1 MVASLSAATGKLIRV
16 SWHAIAFILRCVIA
30 AAVLPQILDQV
41 ATESRHLPLLRPPS
55 PQPIY
60 VAKSFLQTRAT
71 LPNTILTN
79 YFIRARRDGRSAN
92 GTMTFRRASTTPL
105 GQTTQNAPPT
115 ELAPQPTSA
124 EPAAAVANLEAEP
137 SRYTKD
143 DLLDV
148 LRAQKISDDPSHLFI
163 PGWDPSN
170 INGSSGRG
178 WGKSNETHIPQE
190 PGACWDQ
197 SGETAPM
204 ALQDYSL
211 DEKEVNSCLVDTFP
225 AYHQRTNERKAFST
239 DINSPLKP
247 PTQNKEAHQ
256 PNGSGRKASISQG
269 TGNAYGVTSPS
280 SATRPSTRRRE
291 TVDSNPFSS
300 SGLGSPT
307 GPGRSPRDDQ
317 TYWFNRKASD
327 PKEPDADEQAVDLA
341 RDQVNPIL
349 PSLMRA
355 NTAGA
360 VGMSSIWPPSNP
372 PTPGAGGFGNFSIGS
387 TAVGNKRVGGAAGGS
402 RLAHLMPKDSSE
414 NISSKGSDAN
424 APTGQQQSW
433 RTRPRTDT
441 DPFGEEELSG
451 SAMLGGS
458 QDTNPA
464 GNRASALG
472 TPVKGSAGDFGMAG
486 LNLQGGDDPNSPSE
500 TNPYR
505 SPANRDEGET
515 GHENKHYSSNPQE
528 HGAGFGAMP
537 RSFAPGAFDGSD
549 RSQTSSV
556 GAKGYPLGHLSGW
569 PAPGPS
575 TGTPDRDRPN
585 FGNAFGNSLFGNMG
599 ELQSPGL
606 SNLGSVFGPSGSA
619 GLGAGSIGRGSKL
632 GSLFPT
638 AMQAQMQGNDH
649 ESGSEGP
656 DLRQGNPL
664 GAIGRGN
671 FPGPSR
677 DTESPM
683 RSSRGVFEDLFPSNE
698 ANRALAHLAG
708 SDGSQGPSGQSF
720 TPIPGGMPF
729 GGPAPSELSS
739 AQARQMVMPDRMRW
753 VYLDPQGQV
762 QGPFTGLEMNDWY
775 KANFFTP
782 DLRVKKVED
791 PEFEP
796 LGQLIRRIGNSR
808 EPFLV
813 PQIGI
818 PHGPAVPAGGFNGNT
833 GVVPP
838 LSGVFPSF
846 GRTLTA
852 EEQNNL
858 ERRKQ
863 EEQYIM
869 AQQRDYVMRQQTMT
883 KFPIH
888 SSGLQHHSS
897 AQSLQ
902 SQPSF
907 GNISNPSQP
916 PPAMGGLGHFM
927 DPGSGPMLH
936 ARAGNEHFRQEDT
949 VNLSGHERQ
958 MLVTA
963 MSGNEASAMGQ
974 QIGGGEGLRA
984 GLPQTGQLAED
995 SEGFRDRLQEFEGLR
1010 AQHEA
1015 EQVAKAE
1022 AEERAAAEASALE
1035 PTSATSRQSGKA
1047 GKKKK
1052 LSEEESLSLT
1062 EQVQITQAAAAGFD
1076 QPAEPVQP
1084 GMPMP
1089 FPPPSST
1096 TPLPAP
1102 TAQRVRSNL
1111 PEQYNRSQTATP
1123 EAVQSPPLAPW
1134 AKDPG
1139 QEGQRGPSLKEI
1151 QEAEARKA
1159 AKAEELAA
1167 AQRKALVEQEGA
1179 LLRERERA
1187 AAAAA
1192 TAAALPASSTWG
1204 LGSPA
1209 SSTSP
1214 WAQPGPQKGANIP
1227 ASTSSSSLSKKTLAE
1242 IQREEEVRKQKAMQT
1257 AIQTGTPTS
1266 VTKSYANLASKTSAP
1281 AVPGAPSPAAT
1292 SGVGWATVG
1301 AGGKVKAPTGPAAP
1315 VRSVSNVGIKPT
1327 PVVTR
1332 PSSKPTPAIAQ
1343 RVGSASNGGNT
1354 AMDEFNAW
1362 THRELSRGITT
1373 DGGWMSMTITPRR
1386 LLTPMT
1392 VASFQSTLEA
1402 LPLDT
1407 GLIAD
1412 AVYASSTTMDGRHF
1426 AEEYVRLK
1434 KLAEKGIFEKQASD
1448 NRSSSDGWSEVAKK
1462 GSGSSSSQPPRELEG
1477 SAPAMQG
1484 AGFKVVPSRKKGKK

>member
-1 MVASLSAATGKLIRV
+1 MPTNLPSSFASAAAGQNANRDPRTGRPDG
-16 SWHAIAFILRCVIA
+16 RG
-30 AAVLPQILDQV
+30 AVGGDW
-41 ATESRHLPLLRPPS
+41 
-55 PQPIY
+55 
-60 VAKSFLQTRAT
+60 
-71 LPNTILTN
+71 
-79 YFIRARRDGRSAN
+79 ARRDGRSAN

-105 GQTTQNAPPT
+105 GQAMQTAPPT
-115 ELAPQPTSA
+115 ELAAHPTSA

-148 LRAQKISDDPSHLFI
+148 FRAQKMNDDPSRLFI
-163 PGWDPSN
+163 SGWDPSN
-170 INGSSGRG
+170 INGNSGRG
-178 WGKSNETHIPQE
+178 WGKSNENHIPQE

-197 SGETAPM
+197 NGETAPM
-204 ALQDYSL
+204 AFQEYSP
-211 DEKEVNSCLVDTFP
+211 DEKE
-225 AYHQRTNERKAFST
+225 AFST

-247 PTQNKEAHQ
+247 PTQNKEPHQ
-256 PNGSGRKASISQG
+256 PNGSGRKPSISHG

-307 GPGRSPRDDQ
+307 GPGRFSRDDQ
-317 TYWFNRKASD
+317 TYWFNRKAGD
-327 PKEPDADEQAVDLA
+327 AKESEADDQPPDQA
-341 RDQVNPIL
+341 RDQAKPAL
-349 PSLMRA
+349 PGLMRA

-360 VGMSSIWPPSNP
+360 VGMSSIWPSSNP
-372 PTPGAGGFGNFSIGS
+372 STPGVGGFGNFSIAGS
-387 TAVGNKRVGGAAGGS
+387 SVVGDKRLVGTAGGS

-414 NISSKGSDAN
+414 NMSARSSDVNVPAGQQ
-424 APTGQQQSW
+424 PQQQQQQQSW

-441 DPFGEEELSG
+441 DPFGEDELSG

-458 QDTNPA
+458 QDVNPS
-464 GNRASALG
+464 GNRATVLG
-472 TPVKGSAGDFGMAG
+472 TPVKGSAGEFGMAG
-486 LNLQGGDDPNSPSE
+486 LNLDGDDDPNSPSE

-505 SPANRDEGET
+505 SPANREDGEAT
-515 GHENKHYSSNPQE
+515 NDNKPYGAASQE
-528 HGAGFGAMP
+528 HGAGFGALP
-537 RSFAPGAFDGSD
+537 RSFVPGGFDGSD

-585 FGNAFGNSLFGNMG
+585 FGAAFGNSLFGNMG

-606 SNLGSVFGPSGSA
+606 GNLGNVFGPSASA

-632 GSLFPT
+632 GSLFPA
-638 AMQAQMQGNDH
+638 AMQAQMQGNEH
-649 ESGSEGP
+649 ESGSDGP
-656 DLRQGNPL
+656 DPRQGNPL

-671 FPGPSR
+671 FPGPPR
-677 DTESPM
+677 DSESPM
-683 RSSRGVFEDLFPSNE
+683 RSNRGVFEELFPSNDS
-698 ANRALAHLAG
+698 NRGLAHMAG
-708 SDGSQGPSGQSF
+708 SDGSQGPPGQSF
-720 TPIPGGMPF
+720 TPLPSGLPF
-729 GGPAPSELSS
+729 GGPVPSELPS

-818 PHGPAVPAGGFNGNT
+818 PHGPPVQAGGYNGNT
-833 GVVPP
+833 GVIPP

-869 AQQRDYVMRQQTMT
+869 AQQRDYVMRQQAMS

-888 SSGLQHHSS
+888 NSGLQHHSS

-907 GNISNPSQP
+907 GNISNPAQQP
-916 PPAMGGLGHFM
+916 PALGGLGPFL
-927 DPGSGPMLH
+927 DLGNGPMLH
-936 ARAGNEHFRQEDT
+936 ARTGNEQFRQEDI
-949 VNLSGHERQ
+949 VNLSGQERQ
-958 MLVTA
+958 MLAAA
-963 MSGNEASAMGQ
+963 MSGNENANMGEQ
-974 QIGGGEGLRA
+974 AGSEEGLRA
-984 GLPQTGQLAED
+984 GLPLTGQLAED
-995 SEGFRDRLQEFEGLR
+995 PEGFRDRLQEFEGLR

-1015 EQVAKAE
+1015 EQAAKVDDEGQAG
-1022 AEERAAAEASALE
+1022 AAVRDPELS
-1035 PTSATSRQSGKA
+1035 SATGRPGRT
-1047 GKKKK
+1047 GKKKRQ
-1052 LSEEESLSLT
+1052 STDESLSLT
-1062 EQVQITQAAAAGFD
+1062 EQVQITQAAAAEFVL
-1076 QPAEPVQP
+1076 PEEPEEP

-1089 FPPPSST
+1089 FPPPSSA

-1102 TAQRVRSNL
+1102 TAQRARSNL
-1111 PEQYNRSQTATP
+1111 PEQYSRSQTATP
-1123 EAVQSPPLAPW
+1123 EVVQPPPLAPW
-1134 AKDPG
+1134 AKEPG

-1167 AQRKALVEQEGA
+1167 AQRKAAIEQEGA

-1204 LGSPA
+1204 HGSPGA
-1209 SSTSP
+1209 ATTP
-1214 WAQPGPQKGANIP
+1214 WAKPGPQKGVSIP
-1227 ASTSSSSLSKKTLAE
+1227 TSVSTSSLSKKTLAE

-1257 AIQTGTPTS
+1257 AIQTGVPTS
-1266 VTKSYANLASKTSAP
+1266 TTKSYANLASKTNPPAIPSAS
-1281 AVPGAPSPAAT
+1281 SPAAPP
-1292 SGVGWATVG
+1292 GAGWATVG
-1301 AGGKVKAPTGPAAP
+1301 AGGKVKSQTGPVVP
-1315 VRSVSNVGIKPT
+1315 VRSTSNASAKPT
-1327 PVVTR
+1327 PVAAR
-1332 PSSKPTPAIAQ
+1332 PSPKPSPAIGTQ
-1343 RVGSASNGGNT
+1343 RVGPVNSGNT

-1362 THRELSRGITT
+1362 TQRELSRGITT
-1373 DGGWMSMTITPRR
+1373 DAT
-1386 LLTPMT
+1386 
-1392 VASFQSTLEA
+1392 SFQSTLEA

-1426 AEEYVRLK
+1426 AEEYVRRK

-1448 NRSSSDGWSEVAKK
+1448 NRSSSGGWSEVAKK
-1462 GSGSSSSQPPRELEG
+1462 GSGSNSQPAREPEG
-1477 SAPAMQG
+1477 NASTMQG
-1484 AGFKVVPSRKKGKK
+1484 AGFKVVPGRKKGKK

>member
-1 MVASLSAATGKLIRV
+1 MCAVRITRRARDQQLSRTHTPD
-16 SWHAIAFILRCVIA
+16 S
-30 AAVLPQILDQV
+30 
-41 ATESRHLPLLRPPS
+41 E
-55 PQPIY
+55 
-60 VAKSFLQTRAT
+60 
-71 LPNTILTN
+71 TN
-79 YFIRARRDGRSAN
+79 NFFCRARRDGRSAN

-105 GQTTQNAPPT
+105 GQMQNHPPT
-115 ELAPQPTSA
+115 DLAQPSSA
-124 EPAAAVANLEAEP
+124 EPAAAMASFEAEP

-148 LRAQKISDDPSHLFI
+148 FRAQKMTDDPSRLYI
-163 PGWDPSN
+163 SGWDPSN
-170 INGSSGRG
+170 INGTSGRG
-178 WGKSNETHIPQE
+178 WGKSNENHIPQE

-197 SGETAPM
+197 NGETAPM
-204 ALQDYSL
+204 GLQDYSM
-211 DEKEVNSCLVDTFP
+211 DEKEVRRAGALFP
-225 AYHQRTNERKAFST
+225 SGSKLIRSQAFTS

-247 PTQNKEAHQ
+247 PTQNKEGHQ
-256 PNGSGRKASISQG
+256 ANGSGRKPSISHG
-269 TGNAYGVTSPS
+269 SGNAYGVTSPS

-291 TVDSNPFSS
+291 TVDSNPFSN

-307 GPGRSPRDDQ
+307 APNRFARDDQ
-317 TYWFNRKASD
+317 TYWFNRKGG
-327 PKEPDADEQAVDLA
+327 DAKDAEAEEQLGDQGS
-341 RDQVNPIL
+341 RDQGKSGIPN
-349 PSLMRA
+349 LMRA
-355 NTAGA
+355 NTAGS
-360 VGMSSIWPPSNP
+360 VGMSSIWPSSNP
-372 PTPGAGGFGNFSIGS
+372 TTPGAGGFGNFSIGS
-387 TAVGNKRVGGAAGGS
+387 SAVGDKRVGGAAGGS

-414 NISSKGSDAN
+414 NMSAKGSDAN
-424 APTGQQQSW
+424 APPQQSW
-433 RTRPRTDT
+433 RNRPRTDT
-441 DPFGEEELSG
+441 DPFGDDELSG

-458 QDTNPA
+458 QDTNSAA
-464 GNRASALG
+464 GNRAGTLG

-486 LNLQGGDDPNSPSE
+486 LNLDTDDDPNSPSE

-505 SPANRDEGET
+505 SPANRDDGES
-515 GHENKHYSSNPQE
+515 GNDKHFGGGSQE
-528 HGAGFGAMP
+528 QGAPFSGLP
-537 RSFAPGAFDGSD
+537 RGFAPGAFDGSD

-556 GAKGYPLGHLSGW
+556 GAKGYPLGNLSGW

-585 FGNAFGNSLFGNMG
+585 FGGAFGNSLFGNMG

-606 SNLGSVFGPSGSA
+606 GNLGNVFGPSGSG

-632 GSLFPT
+632 GSLFPA

-649 ESGSEGP
+649 EAGAEGN

-671 FPGPSR
+671 FPAPPR

-683 RSSRGVFEDLFPSNE
+683 RSNRGVFEDLFPSSD
-698 ANRALAHLAG
+698 ANRALGHMPG
-708 SDGSQGPSGQSF
+708 SDGPGQSF
-720 TPIPGGMPF
+720 TPIPGGLPF
-729 GGPAPSELSS
+729 GGPVPSELSS
-739 AQARQMVMPDRMRW
+739 AQSRQMVMPDRMRW

-818 PHGPAVPAGGFNGNT
+818 PHGPPAQGGGYSGNT

-869 AQQRDYVMRQQTMT
+869 AQQRDYVMRQQAMT

-888 SSGLQHHSS
+888 NPALQHHSS

-907 GNISNPSQP
+907 GNISNPAQQP
-916 PPAMGGLGHFM
+916 PTMSGLGAFM
-927 DPGSGPMLH
+927 EPGSGPLH
-936 ARAGNEHFRQEDT
+936 GRNEQFRQEDMG
-949 VNLSGHERQ
+949 NLSGPDRQ
-958 MLVTA
+958 MLA
-963 MSGNEASAMGQ
+963 AMGSESADADDGAE
-974 QIGGGEGLRA
+974 GGMRS
-984 GLPQTGQLAED
+984 GLPQTGQLSED
-995 SEGFRDRLQEFEGLR
+995 SEGFRERLQEFEGLR

-1015 EQVAKAE
+1015 QQAAQAE
-1022 AEERAAAEASALE
+1022 EERAAAETQDSDAL
-1035 PTSATSRQSGKA
+1035 PATSAARQSVKA

-1052 LSEEESLSLT
+1052 LSEDEALSLT
-1062 EQVQITQAAAAGFD
+1062 EQVQIAQAAVAAGVL
-1076 QPAEPVQP
+1076 PEEATEP

-1102 TAQRVRSNL
+1102 TAQRARSNL
-1111 PEQYNRSQTATP
+1111 PEQYSRSQTGTP
-1123 EAVQSPPLAPW
+1123 EAVQPPPLAPW
-1134 AKDPG
+1134 AKEPG
-1139 QEGQRGPSLKEI
+1139 HEGQRGPSLKEI

-1167 AQRKALVEQEGA
+1167 AQRKAAMEQEGA
-1179 LLRERERA
+1179 LMRERAAA

-1204 LGSPA
+1204 HGSPGA
-1209 SSTSP
+1209 GTTP
-1214 WAQPGPQKGANIP
+1214 WAKPTPQKGANIP
-1227 ASTSSSSLSKKTLAE
+1227 ASVSASSLSKKTLAE

-1257 AIQTGTPTS
+1257 AIQTGSPVST
-1266 VTKSYANLASKTSAP
+1266 TKSYANLAGKTHSP
-1281 AVPGAPSPAAT
+1281 AIPNAPSPAAAAAPPP
-1292 SGVGWATVG
+1292 GPGWATVG
-1301 AGGKVKAPTGPAAP
+1301 AGGKVKAPPGTAVP
-1315 VRSVSNVGIKPT
+1315 VRSASNASAKPA
-1327 PVVTR
+1327 PVAVAAR
-1332 PSSKPTPAIAQ
+1332 PSPKPSPAVAPAP
-1343 RVGSASNGGNT
+1343 RPVPASSGNT

-1362 THRELSRGITT
+1362 THRELSRGINT
-1373 DGGWMSMTITPRR
+1373 DGKSIPKHPIDSR
-1386 LLTPMT
+1386 
-1392 VASFQSTLEA
+1392 SNEFCSHH
-1402 LPLDT
+1402 LPVD
-1407 GLIAD
+1407 
-1412 AVYASSTTMDGRHF
+1412 
-1426 AEEYVRLK
+1426 
-1434 KLAEKGIFEKQASD
+1434 
-1448 NRSSSDGWSEVAKK
+1448 
-1462 GSGSSSSQPPRELEG
+1462 SGSPAPRHWSDCRCSLRQLHHHGWQTLCRRVCPPQEACGEG
-1477 SAPAMQG
+1477 HL
-1484 AGFKVVPSRKKGKK
+1484 

>member
-1 MVASLSAATGKLIRV
+1 MPTNLPSSFASAAAGQNANRDSRTGRPDG
-16 SWHAIAFILRCVIA
+16 RG
-30 AAVLPQILDQV
+30 AVGGDW
-41 ATESRHLPLLRPPS
+41 
-55 PQPIY
+55 
-60 VAKSFLQTRAT
+60 
-71 LPNTILTN
+71 
-79 YFIRARRDGRSAN
+79 ARRDGRSAN
-92 GTMTFRRASTTPL
+92 GTMTFRRASTTPI
-105 GQTTQNAPPT
+105 GQTMQTAPPT
-115 ELAPQPTSA
+115 DLAAQPTSA
-124 EPAAAVANLEAEP
+124 ETTAVSNLEVEP

-148 LRAQKISDDPSHLFI
+148 FRAQKLNEDPSRLFI

-170 INGSSGRG
+170 INGNSGRG
-178 WGKSNETHIPQE
+178 WGKSNENHIPQE

-197 SGETAPM
+197 NGETAPM

-211 DEKEVNSCLVDTFP
+211 DEKE
-225 AYHQRTNERKAFST
+225 AFST

-256 PNGSGRKASISQG
+256 PNGSGRKLSISHG
-269 TGNAYGVTSPS
+269 AGNAYSVTSPS

-291 TVDSNPFSS
+291 TVDSNPFST

-307 GPGRSPRDDQ
+307 APQRFSRDDQ
-317 TYWFNRKASD
+317 AYWFNRKGE
-327 PKEPDADEQAVDLA
+327 KEADADDQSVDQA
-341 RDQVNPIL
+341 RDQGKPIL
-349 PSLMRA
+349 PGLMRA

-372 PTPGAGGFGNFSIGS
+372 TTPGAGGFGNFSIGS
-387 TAVGNKRVGGAAGGS
+387 SVVGDKRVGGAAGGS

-414 NISSKGSDAN
+414 NMSTKASESN
-424 APTGQQQSW
+424 VLTGQQSSW

-441 DPFGEEELSG
+441 DPFGEDELSG

-458 QDTNPA
+458 QDTTTG
-464 GNRASALG
+464 GNRGGALG

-486 LNLQGGDDPNSPSE
+486 LNLDGDEDPNSPSE

-505 SPANRDEGET
+505 SPANREDGESAND
-515 GHENKHYSSNPQE
+515 NKHFVGASQE

-537 RSFAPGAFDGSD
+537 RGFAPGAFDGSD

-575 TGTPDRDRPN
+575 AGTPDRDRPN
-585 FGNAFGNSLFGNMG
+585 FGNAFGNSLFGAMG

-606 SNLGSVFGPSGSA
+606 GNLGNVFGPSGPS

-632 GSLFPT
+632 GSLFPA
-638 AMQAQMQGNDH
+638 AMQAQMQSNDH
-649 ESGSEGP
+649 ESGSDGP

-664 GAIGRGN
+664 GAIGRVN
-671 FPGPSR
+671 FPGPPR

-683 RSSRGVFEDLFPSNE
+683 RSNRGVFEELFPSNE
-698 ANRALAHLAG
+698 ASRGLGHMAG
-708 SDGSQGPSGQSF
+708 SDGGQGGPGQSF
-720 TPIPGGMPF
+720 TPIPGGLPF
-729 GGPAPSELSS
+729 GGPIPSELPS

-818 PHGPAVPAGGFNGNT
+818 PHGPPAQAGGYNGNT
-833 GVVPP
+833 GVIPP

-869 AQQRDYVMRQQTMT
+869 AQQRDYVMRQQAMS

-888 SSGLQHHSS
+888 NPGLQHHSS

-907 GNISNPSQP
+907 GNISNPAQQP
-916 PPAMGGLGHFM
+916 PTMSGLGPFM
-927 DPGSGPMLH
+927 EPGSGSMLH
-936 ARAGNEHFRQEDT
+936 GRTGNDQFRPDDI

-958 MLVTA
+958 MLVAA
-963 MSGNEASAMGQ
+963 MGGNETGVVGEHLAS
-974 QIGGGEGLRA
+974 EESLRA

-995 SEGFRDRLQEFEGLR
+995 EEGFRDRLQEFEGLR

-1015 EQVAKAE
+1015 EQAAKAE
-1022 AEERAAAEASALE
+1022 EEQLAAAETQGSE
-1035 PTSATSRQSGKA
+1035 PTVTTSRQSGKA
-1047 GKKKK
+1047 SKKKK
-1052 LSEEESLSLT
+1052 MSEDEALSLT
-1062 EQVQITQAAAAGFD
+1062 EQVQITQAAAAAVV
-1076 QPAEPVQP
+1076 QPDETVEP

-1102 TAQRVRSNL
+1102 TAQRARSNL
-1111 PEQYNRSQTATP
+1111 PEQYSRSQTATP
-1123 EAVQSPPLAPW
+1123 EVVQPPPLAPW
-1134 AKDPG
+1134 AKEPG

-1167 AQRKALVEQEGA
+1167 AQRKAAIEQEGA

-1204 LGSPA
+1204 HGSPGSGA
-1209 SSTSP
+1209 TP
-1214 WAQPGPQKGANIP
+1214 WAKPGPQKGANIP
-1227 ASTSSSSLSKKTLAE
+1227 TSVSTSSLSKKTLAE

-1257 AIQTGTPTS
+1257 AVQTGSPAS
-1266 VTKSYANLASKTSAP
+1266 VTKSYANLASKTNPPPIPSAQ
-1281 AVPGAPSPAAT
+1281 SPAAAP
-1292 SGVGWATVG
+1292 GPGWATVG
-1301 AGGKVKAPTGPAAP
+1301 AGGKVKAPTGPAVP
-1315 VRSVSNVGIKPT
+1315 VRSASNASAKPA
-1327 PVVTR
+1327 PVVAR
-1332 PSSKPTPAIAQ
+1332 PSPKASPAIAQ
-1343 RVGSASNGGNT
+1343 RAGSASSGNT
-1354 AMDEFNAW
+1354 AMDEFNGW
-1362 THRELSRGITT
+1362 THRELSRGINT
-1373 DGGWMSMTITPRR
+1373 DVT
-1386 LLTPMT
+1386 
-1392 VASFQSTLEA
+1392 SFQSTLEA

-1412 AVYASSTTMDGRHF
+1412 AIYASSTTMDGRHF
-1426 AEEYVRLK
+1426 AEEYVRRK

-1448 NRSSSDGWSEVAKK
+1448 NRSSSGGWSEVAKK
-1462 GSGSSSSQPPRELEG
+1462 GSGSSQPPREPEVNA
-1477 SAPAMQG
+1477 SAMQG

>member
-1 MVASLSAATGKLIRV
+1 MATNLPSSFASAAAGQNANRDPRTGRPDGRV
-16 SWHAIAFILRCVIA
+16 
-30 AAVLPQILDQV
+30 AVGGDW
-41 ATESRHLPLLRPPS
+41 
-55 PQPIY
+55 
-60 VAKSFLQTRAT
+60 
-71 LPNTILTN
+71 
-79 YFIRARRDGRSAN
+79 ARRDGRSAN

-105 GQTTQNAPPT
+105 GQTMQTAPPT

-124 EPAAAVANLEAEP
+124 EPAAAAANLEAEP

-148 LRAQKISDDPSHLFI
+148 FRAQKMSDNPSRLFLS
-163 PGWDPSN
+163 GWDPSN

-190 PGACWDQ
+190 PGACWDRG
-197 SGETAPM
+197 GETSPM

-211 DEKEVNSCLVDTFP
+211 DEKE
-225 AYHQRTNERKAFST
+225 HTNERKAFAT

-247 PTQNKEAHQ
+247 PSQNKEAHQ
-256 PNGSGRKASISQG
+256 PNGSGRKSSISQG

-307 GPGRSPRDDQ
+307 GPNRFSRDDQ
-317 TYWFNRKASD
+317 TYWFNRKAGD
-327 PKEPDADEQAVDLA
+327 PKEPDADEQTVDQA
-341 RDQVNPIL
+341 REQVNPIL

-360 VGMSSIWPPSNP
+360 VGLSSIWPPSNP

-387 TAVGNKRVGGAAGGS
+387 SAVGDKRVGGAAGGS

-414 NISSKGSDAN
+414 NMSAKGSDAN
-424 APTGQQQSW
+424 TPTGQQQSW

-441 DPFGEEELSG
+441 DPFGEEEELSG

-458 QDTNPA
+458 QDTNPG

-486 LNLQGGDDPNSPSE
+486 LNLDGSDDPNSPSE

-505 SPANRDEGET
+505 SPANRGEGES
-515 GHENKHYSSNPQE
+515 GNENKQHDNAPQE
-528 HGAGFGAMP
+528 HGVGFGALP

-606 SNLGSVFGPSGSA
+606 GNLGNVFGPSGSG

-632 GSLFPT
+632 GSLFPA
-638 AMQAQMQGNDH
+638 AMQAQMQGNDQ

-671 FPGPSR
+671 FPGTPR
-677 DTESPM
+677 DTESPL
-683 RSSRGVFEDLFPSNE
+683 RSSRGVFEDLFPSTD
-698 ANRALAHLAG
+698 ANRGLAHMAG
-708 SDGSQGPSGQSF
+708 SDGSQAPSGQSF
-720 TPIPGGMPF
+720 TPIAGGMPF

-818 PHGPAVPAGGFNGNT
+818 PHGPAVPPGGFNGNA

-869 AQQRDYVMRQQTMT
+869 AQQRDYVMRQQAMT

-888 SSGLQHHSS
+888 NPGLQHHSS

-907 GNISNPSQP
+907 GNIGNPAQQP
-916 PPAMGGLGHFM
+916 TALGGLGHFM
-927 DPGSGPMLH
+927 DPGSGPMHH
-936 ARAGNEHFRQEDT
+936 ARAGNEHFRQEDM

-958 MLVTA
+958 MLAAA
-963 MSGNEASAMGQ
+963 MGGNEAAALGQ
-974 QIGGGEGLRA
+974 QIGGEEGLRA

-995 SEGFRDRLQEFEGLR
+995 SEGFRDRLHEFEDLR

-1015 EQVAKAE
+1015 EQAAKAE
-1022 AEERAAAEASALE
+1022 DEERAAAEARAVEASA
-1035 PTSATSRQSGKA
+1035 ATSRQPGKA

-1062 EQVQITQAAAAGFD
+1062 EQVQITQAAAAGFA
-1076 QPAEPVQP
+1076 QPVTQP

-1111 PEQYNRSQTATP
+1111 PEQYSRSQTATP
-1123 EAVQSPPLAPW
+1123 EAVQPPPLAPW
-1134 AKDPG
+1134 AK
-1139 QEGQRGPSLKEI
+1139 E
-1151 QEAEARKA
+1151 
-1159 AKAEELAA
+1159 
-1167 AQRKALVEQEGA
+1167 
-1179 LLRERERA
+1179 
-1187 AAAAA
+1187 
-1192 TAAALPASSTWG
+1192 
-1204 LGSPA
+1204 PA

-1227 ASTSSSSLSKKTLAE
+1227 TSVSSSSLSKKTLAE

-1266 VTKSYANLASKTSAP
+1266 VTKSYANLASKTNAP
-1281 AVPGAPSPAAT
+1281 VIPGAPSPAAPP
-1292 SGVGWATVG
+1292 GAGWATVG
-1301 AGGKVKAPTGPAAP
+1301 AGGKVKAPTGPTAP
-1315 VRSVSNVGIKPT
+1315 VRSVSNAGNKPA
-1327 PVVTR
+1327 PVVAR
-1332 PSSKPTPAIAQ
+1332 PSPKPSPAITQ

-1362 THRELSRGITT
+1362 TQRELSRGITT
-1373 DGGWMSMTITPRR
+1373 DGERLPIVEIRR
-1386 LLTPMT
+1386 KLLTRVT

-1426 AEEYVRLK
+1426 AEEYVRRK

-1448 NRSSSDGWSEVAKK
+1448 NRSSSGGWSEVAKK
-1462 GSGSSSSQPPRELEG
+1462 GSSSNSSSQPPREPEG
-1477 SAPAMQG
+1477 NASAMQG
-1484 AGFKVVPSRKKGKK
+1484 AGFKVVPGRKKGKK